1 MLRSY
6 SWFPKIETSRPA
18 RLSDSI
24 VGSSS
29 NSVEIGGAAPILSP
43 AEIATVA
50 AFALRSASQLLAR
63 SGAPNDPPTS
73 IAP

>member
-1 MLRSY
+1 MLRSC
-6 SWFPKIETSRPA
+6 SWFPKIETSSFA
-18 RLSDSI
+18 RFSASI

-29 NSVEIGGAAPILSP
+29 NSVEIGGAAPMLSP

-50 AFALRSASQLLAR
+50 AFALRSASQLLVINA
-63 SGAPNDPPTS
+63 APKEVPS